1 MVVMDEE
8 EFIKH
13 RVLYLL
19 MHGWNS
25 LQAIQEQLKI
35 PDENMGA
42 IVQWLID
49 ENYIVTHTIH

>member
-1 MVVMDEE
+1 MDDE

-25 LQAIQEQLKI
+25 LQAIQEQLELS
-35 PDENMGA
+35 DENMGM

-49 ENYIVTHTIH
+49 ENYITTHTIH

>member
-1 MVVMDEE
+1 MDDE

-35 PDENMGA
+35 PDENMGE

>member
-1 MVVMDEE
+1 MADMDDE

-25 LQAIQEQLKI
+25 LQAIQEQLELS
-35 PDENMGA
+35 DESMGV

-49 ENYIVTHTIH
+49 ENYITTHTIH